1 MIVQLY
7 NFAKKQNS
15 TARPSGTGDQ
25 YDCRLKDQTSVTNPV
40 ILLDLN
46 DKVNFTKYTYA
57 YIPAFSRYYFVSD
70 MVADGLCWSIYLTCD
85 VLATYK
91 TDIGNSIMYVL
102 RSAAAYDGDMI
113 DDYYPIG
120 VTHTNNRITVDNPLT
135 VNGSSALAN
144 INNGCFILG
153 IVGATGSIT
162 TNAIYGSVTYY
173 AFNRASMDYVVKML
187 LDNNLLLNSGYRDNS
202 NDVISIELQKSI
214 VDPLQFI
221 KSCIWVPVSGSGF
234 VGTMQTTFYVGDT
247 AIADYSTVPET
258 PVYITHYPVT
268 TPVAE
273 LGSVV
278 SLSLGSKFQ
287 DFRDNQPY
295 SSASLY
301 LPGVGLTDLNINDFY
316 ESASVNVQTI
326 FDITTG
332 DCTYKIYDDTNQL
345 LKTVSFNASASVSLS
360 QVNINSAGAIA
371 GIGGAVGGV
380 VGLGLS
386 AVTMNPVGM
395 ATAGVGILAGA
406 SAAVMSANQR
416 STSIKGT
423 NSGRSGFYTRTAST
437 VVVRQDT
444 EDCDNANYI
453 ARCGRPVGQTHAI
466 SNHSGYVQC
475 EGASVNIAGDNSER
489 DIINNYLNTGFYYE

>member
-15 TARPSGTGDQ
+15 TAQPSGTGDQ
-25 YDCRLKDQTSVTNPV
+25 YDCRLKDQTSITDPV

-57 YIPAFSRYYFVSD
+57 YIPEFSRYYFVSD
-70 MVADGLCWSIYLTCD
+70 MVADGLCWSVYLTCD

-91 TDIGNSIMYVL
+91 TDIGNSTMYVL

-120 VTHTNNRITVDNPLT
+120 VTHTNNRTTADNPLT

-221 KSCIWVPVSGSGF
+221 KSCIWVPV
-234 VGTMQTTFYVGDT
+234 
-247 AIADYSTVPET
+247 AYS
-258 PVYITHYPVT
+258 
-268 TPVAE
+268 
-273 LGSVV
+273 
-278 SLSLGSKFQ
+278 
-287 DFRDNQPY
+287 
-295 SSASLY
+295 
-301 LPGVGLTDLNINDFY
+301 
-316 ESASVNVQTI
+316 
-326 FDITTG
+326 DITGT
-332 DCTYKIYDDTNQL
+332 
-345 LKTVSFNASASVSLS
+345 
-360 QVNINSAGAIA
+360 
-371 GIGGAVGGV
+371 AVGQLYAFGMEITFPI
-380 VGLGLS
+380 GSGLS
-386 AVTMNPVGM
+386 AKQVSSNPPQKIFTTTITTPKHPLAASRGVYMNCEPFSRYQLYYPPFGLFDLDSTAMCSGTQLAITVYLDLITGSGRLQVAGEGDGKYLVHTSSQVGVPINLTQITYDYLG
-395 ATAGVGILAGA
+395 AAGGVAGGLIGMIGSAISGNLAGA
-406 SAAVMSANQR
+406 SMSAIGMVGSAVNAMR
-416 STSIKGT
+416 PSVSSIGGNGGFSDLT
-423 NSGRSGFYTRTAST
+423 GRITLLAQFYHMPG
-437 VVVRQDT
+437 
-444 EDCDNANYI
+444 EDLSHAGRPLCDNRQLSTLPGYQKIMDGDVTISGTAGEQ
-453 ARCGRPVGQTHAI
+453 AAI
-466 SNHSGYVQC
+466 KSFLEGGY
-475 EGASVNIAGDNSER
+475 
-489 DIINNYLNTGFYYE
+489 FYE